1 MPGAEDGMPRPWSC
15 PTSVVAMSLLVSPTS
30 HSFSFNL
37 PPRPQTPSHDL
48 HLWAAPSSSTL
59 VWDPPPSPQKQKQHH
74 TSLTVHHGRTETC
87 GAAGATSRRYTL
99 LSCSWA
105 TLSELD
111 DIVAQLSAAPIA
123 ALRIPWNNAHLEVVL
138 ERVLERLHAPTLRLL
153 ELDCPACPAALV
165 PFLRSARSHGLERLA
180 IPARPPEELF
190 AAIKE
195 GNSTL
200 TSVGGVHDRA
210 VLSRN
215 AQLTARVRRAAVR
228 ELVLARVLFHARP
241 TETQKPSIAALP
253 HELVA
258 KIVVAASDD
267 SGALTPA
274 QRTRVWRQAADR
286 ESSAAIAAAMA
297 AASDHAAA
305 MDEWLANGGFVW
317 ERGTR
322 EGRAWWAERGTNFG
336 CVIA

>member
-1 MPGAEDGMPRPWSC
+1 
-15 PTSVVAMSLLVSPTS
+15 MSLLVSPTS
-30 HSFSFNL
+30 HSFSRECDRRCL
-37 PPRPQTPSHDL
+37 VSAPLTPAPVPPRPQTPSHDL

-59 VWDPPPSPQKQKQHH
+59 IWDPPLPPRPHR

-87 GAAGATSRRYTL
+87 GASGARSRRYTL
-99 LSCSWA
+99 LSCSWS

-111 DIVAQLSAAPIA
+111 DIVAQLSSAPIA
-123 ALRIPWNNAHLEVVL
+123 ALRVPWNNAHLEVVL

-153 ELDCPACPAALV
+153 ELDCPSFPDALV
-165 PFLRSARSHGLERLA
+165 PFLRSTRSHGLEALA
-180 IPARPPEELF
+180 MPTPLPEEVF
-190 AAIKE
+190 AAIKD
-195 GNSTL
+195 GNATL

-215 AQLTARVRRAAVR
+215 AQLTSRVRQAAVR
-228 ELVLARVLFHARP
+228 ELVLARVLFHARAGGKR
-241 TETQKPSIAALP
+241 TGMASLP

-258 KIVVAASDD
+258 KIVLLASDD
-267 SGALTPA
+267 QAALTQA
-274 QRTRVWRQAADR
+274 QRARLWRHAGDR
-286 ESSAAIAAAMA
+286 LALAAIAAAMA
-297 AASDHAAA
+297 TAPDHAAA